1 MSNLISWPETE
12 SEIYQPGTWVLY
24 VFAGGLAAI
33 GVVFLVFGGP
43 PLPERWVWVARVISG
58 SFLVVGC
65 SAIAYG
71 ICQNRW
77 PKVTRHAERNLLPG
91 LPNEPVLEEG
101 TMVHRRLK
109 HELIETERGWEFRPA
124 ERIWR
129 NDQRF
134 LIGFGVPFLIVFSG
148 ILTYSFHSGMKNW
161 LLACLTAIFVTLL
174 CGGTALGIMGLILHS
189 AFRRLAKL
197 SIPKDSQDLELD
209 VADPSVHHADNTIA
223 GLNWSA
229 SKSRGRRQLAIP
241 RDWIIAV
248 QLCPWCYDQSD
259 GGVQTV
265 QGLLVLQSPRS
276 KDYSRVPILLTSEFV
291 SAAQIFR
298 RLSDV
303 LQVPYLFSADAAGWK
318 AEVTRAKTRPPLKSG
333 GSVS

>member
-1 MSNLISWPETE
+1 M
-12 SEIYQPGTWVLY
+12 
-24 VFAGGLAAI
+24 A
-33 GVVFLVFGGP
+33 
-43 PLPERWVWVARVISG
+43 
-58 SFLVVGC
+58 
-65 SAIAYG
+65 
-71 ICQNRW
+71 
-77 PKVTRHAERNLLPG
+77 RHAERNLLPG
-91 LPNEPVLEEG
+91 VPNEPVLEEG

-161 LLACLTAIFVTLL
+161 LLAGLTAVLVTLL
-174 CGGTALGIMGLILHS
+174 CGGTASGIMGLIMHS

-197 SIPKDSQDLELD
+197 SIPKDSQNLELD

-241 RDWIIAV
+241 RDRIIAV
-248 QLCPWCYDQSD
+248 QLCPWCYDQS
-259 GGVQTV
+259 GGGEQTV
-265 QGLLVLQSPRS
+265 QGLLVLQSPGS

-303 LQVPYLFSADAAGWK
+303 LQVRYLFSADAAGWK